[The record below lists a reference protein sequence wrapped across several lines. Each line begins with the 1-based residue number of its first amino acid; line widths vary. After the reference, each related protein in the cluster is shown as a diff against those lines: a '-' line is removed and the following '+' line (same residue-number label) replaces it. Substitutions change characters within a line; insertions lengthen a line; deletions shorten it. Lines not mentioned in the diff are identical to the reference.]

1 MTFPKALLWLNA
13 ALFTAFGLGFIFA
26 PAFFAN
32 LITGS
37 TPGTPSAMIDMRAT
51 YGGFGLGLAL
61 FYGWCAQNRQVRLGL
76 LASLLVMAAIA
87 AGRVVGF
94 VLDGSPNLF
103 IWLLLAA
110 ETLFVAL
117 IFLALRG
124 NHEQS

>member
-1 MTFPKALLWLNA
+1 VTFSKALLWINT
-13 ALFTAFGLGFIFA
+13 ALFIAFGLGFIFA

-32 LITGS
+32 LITGA

-51 YGGFGLGLAL
+51 YGGFGLGIAL
-61 FYGWCAQNRQVRLGL
+61 FYGWCAQNSQVRLGL

-87 AGRVVGF
+87 GGRIVGF

-103 IWLLLAA
+103 MWLLLAA

-117 IFLALRG
+117 IFLTLRG
-124 NHEQS
+124 NNE